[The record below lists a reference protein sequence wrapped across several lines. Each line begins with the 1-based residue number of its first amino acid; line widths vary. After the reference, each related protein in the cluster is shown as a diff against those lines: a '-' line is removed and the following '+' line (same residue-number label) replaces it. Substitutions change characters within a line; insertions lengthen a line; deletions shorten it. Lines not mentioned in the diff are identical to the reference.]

1 VRPGLAPSLRGP
13 ERPAWLVSF
22 ADLIALMLAFFV
34 LLYAMQRVEHQGWE
48 GLIQSL
54 SRTLRPDLSHQMRQ
68 PPVDENVETVRRSR
82 AINLAYLEALLR
94 GHQAEDGVLE
104 GTLLRRRDEN
114 LVIMLPGDLLFQP
127 GAAVPIAAAGARLSG
142 LASVLRNFTNRID
155 IYGHSDPGPLRNP
168 RFTSRWELSLARAE
182 VVAGQLR
189 KFGYRRPIV
198 VFGLADTRFA
208 ELAPI
213 RSATRR
219 DRLARR
225 IDIVVRPTRND
236 VR

>member
-48 GLIQSL
+48 SLIQSL
-54 SRTLRPDLSHQMRQ
+54 SRTLRPDLSHQMRR
-68 PPVDENVETVRRSR
+68 PPVDENVEAVRRSR

-94 GHQAEDGVLE
+94 GHQAEDGALE
-104 GTLLRRRDEN
+104 GTLLRRRDES
-114 LVIMLPGDLLFQP
+114 LVIMLPGDLLFRP
-127 GAAVPIAAAGARLSG
+127 GEAAPIAAAGARLSG
-142 LASVLRNFTNRID
+142 LASVLRNVTNRID
-155 IYGHSDPGPLRNP
+155 VYGHSDPGPVPNA
-168 RFTSRWELSLARAE
+168 RFASRWELSLARAMA
-182 VVAGQLR
+182 VADQLR
-189 KFGYRRPIV
+189 KFGYRRPIA

-213 RSATRR
+213 RSAARR

-225 IDIVVRPTRND
+225 IDIVVRPTGDD

>member
-1 VRPGLAPSLRGP
+1 MRPGLAPSLRGP

-34 LLYAMQRVEHQGWE
+34 LLYAMQRVEHRGWE
-48 GLIQSL
+48 SLTQSL
-54 SRTLRPDLSHQMRQ
+54 SRTLRPDLSHDMRQ
-68 PPVDENVETVRRSR
+68 PPVDENVETLSRPR

-94 GHQAEDGVLE
+94 GHQVEDGALE

-114 LVIMLPGDLLFQP
+114 LVIMLPGDVLFQP
-127 GAAVPIAAAGARLSG
+127 GEAVPIEAAAARLSG
-142 LASVLRNFTNRID
+142 LASVLRNVTNRID
-155 IYGHSDPGPLRNP
+155 VYGHSDPGPVPNA
-168 RFTSRWELSLARAE
+168 RFKSSWELSLARAM

-189 KFGYRRPIV
+189 KFGYRRPIA

-208 ELAPI
+208 EVGSI
-213 RSATRR
+213 RSRARR

-225 IDIVVRPTRND
+225 IDIVVRPTMDD